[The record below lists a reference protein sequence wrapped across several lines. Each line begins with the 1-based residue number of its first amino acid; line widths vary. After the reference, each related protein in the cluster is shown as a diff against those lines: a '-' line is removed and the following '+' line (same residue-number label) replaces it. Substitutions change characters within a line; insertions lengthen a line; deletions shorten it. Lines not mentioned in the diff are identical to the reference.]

1 MVSSLVESPTQL
13 TNAVNDIQRLPSE
26 TVRSVSSLVES
37 STSNTEDEI
46 QRSLIELGKN

>member
-1 MVSSLVESPTQL
+1 MKTKFIRHGKL
-13 TNAVNDIQRLPSE
+13 TSRVTN